1 MKKISKQI
9 VSLLLITLLLTN
21 YCVIAF
27 AYDPVKGSTDTSDV
41 GIANGQGMGTL
52 LNGLLSDQEE
62 AENEICYISSI
73 TMTDRTASVELFASQ
88 ACTLVVAVYDEMT
101 KEMLGSGVTNV
112 AAQQTEASVEIQ
124 SLSLP
129 ETYLVKGFLLDE
141 NNKAVG
147 RHFVTMEY
155 TQAYQTFLETTPED
169 FNSEETIYFDKEEKE
184 ENFAVLKDDVI
195 SGTVNAS
202 MTWTYDAET
211 SAYSFVNATNE
222 VKALNIGDIF
232 YYEYGDSGNE
242 FLLFK
247 VKAVT
252 YSGTN
257 VTITEDEDI
266 SLEDVFSFIRIEH
279 GINNGSDFIDESQ
292 LPESLQKE
300 ALVKAQTEI
309 INQDGK
315 VTLSDSLTI
324 AYNSSDN
331 GGASISGK
339 VGVEF
344 TAAAKL
350 YYDMRWGKDYYEF
363 KLEFSFKFNFTVSV
377 SGKIQ
382 VRKDNFYFPLLDIPI
397 GPFVLEGKAYPVISF
412 SVKIDAFKVEY
423 TSSFKLYVSSESN
436 GPQANTDSSKKWE
449 SDFGNTKIEIKIG
462 VGFEFGV
469 SLVKL
474 VEAGFDVEAG
484 SKIVGDPDIVGIH
497 NDIHHNCDV
506 CFSCEMRLYAEGS
519 IFLKIKLFTDKLSLR
534 WDAIKLS
541 YDSSRAHSKFYI
553 SVKNRALDAGF
564 GACPR
569 KMLAVKFRIIDESD
583 KPISNAAV
591 SCATGVCDIN
601 GDGVFEAKEIKTAE
615 DGIATLWF
623 NGSKHVVT
631 VKANGYQDKTQTVEV
646 AEIGKSV
653 TIRMTNGSGGS
664 VTPGGNNDF
673 DGDLANCSVGDVI
686 NFGSYPQSQV
696 TNQTTLLKLEAKSQ
710 GMDWTAYPYYIEG
723 VQTEYMYYLD
733 LQLGTDYYR
742 GVRFN
747 CYRPRLIKDTGF
759 ANKSLQ
765 DENGFYPNITYW
777 FLYEPLQWRVL
788 NPYTG
793 FVLSMSIID
802 SQTFNYTDESHSS
815 GKYASNWAES
825 TIRQWLN
832 TTFINDAFNGAEQ
845 KQISTTTLDTPCP
858 SEGNSAFNVG
868 KTKDKVFLLSYY
880 DAINSTY
887 GFRSD
892 QSKSKKRA
900 ASGTSY
906 ARCQGL
912 RVYNDSYA
920 SDESQ
925 WINGNSYSW
934 LRSPDGTNSVY
945 KIGPSGMVD
954 VSVSGTAS
962 VDFGVRPA
970 MQLHLASGSAK
981 AHKIVAQSAA
991 ENAETRTV
999 QQGMRYTATASR
1011 TIAGN
1016 EYVLLVRQAGT
1027 TGLATDDLYYIDQQ
1041 TAADNSVVFAYIPR
1055 ISGECTVEII
1065 GDFAPPVIHTVRWVV
1080 DDTITEQQIEEGAT
1094 IVVPAEPQKDGY
1106 IFIDWSPDVP
1116 TVMPA
1121 QDLTFTA
1128 QFKKVVTPCTV
1139 AVTASTGGSVTGS
1152 GTFDEGES
1160 VTVTATPSEGYM
1172 FAGWYNG
1179 VKHVSDKAIYSFTVT
1194 NSISLIAQFEKTPN
1208 PVIKIHDYTASKTID
1223 YRATITFSVDE
1234 IQNPVDGASVHWF
1247 IDGQDKGATDTFTM
1261 MEARQKF
1268 IIQAKYVKDS
1278 SILAESETEI
1288 INVNTRFF
1296 ARLKAFF
1303 RALFGR
1309 LPKVVQEYLRIEFI
1323 DRILPD

>member
-88 ACTLVVAVYDEMT
+88 SCTLVVAVYDEMT

-222 VKALNIGDIF
+222 VKALNIGDVF

-247 VKAVT
+247 VKAIAN
-252 YSGTN
+252 SGSN

-266 SLEDVFSFIRIEH
+266 SLEEVFSFIRIEH
-279 GINNGSDFIDESQ
+279 GINNGSGFIDESQ

-300 ALVKAQTEI
+300 ALVKAQAEI

-412 SVKIDAFKVEY
+412 SVKIDAIKVEY

-506 CFSCEMRLYAEGS
+506 CFSCEMRLYAEGA

-553 SVKNRALDAGF
+553 SVKNRVLDAGF

-569 KMLAVKFRIIDESD
+569 KMLAVKFRIINEADN
-583 KPISNAAV
+583 PIFNAAV

-623 NGSKHVVT
+623 NSGKHDVT

-646 AEIGKSV
+646 AEIGKTV
-653 TIRMTNGSGGS
+653 TIRMTNGSDGS
-664 VTPGGNNDF
+664 VIAPGGDNDF
-673 DGDLANCSVGDVI
+673 NGDLADCSVGDII
-686 NFGSYPQSQV
+686 NFGSYPQTQV
-696 TNQTTLLKLEAKSQ
+696 TDQTTLLKLEAKSQ
-710 GMDWTAYPYYIEG
+710 DKKWSTYPYYIINS
-723 VQTEYMYYLD
+723 QTSFMYYLD
-733 LQLGTDYYR
+733 VQIGDNFYR
-742 GVRFN
+742 GVKFSR
-747 CYRPRLIKDTGF
+747 YRP
-759 ANKSLQ
+759 NKTSESDGESRSYQ
-765 DENGFYPNITYW
+765 DDNGFTRRNYEYW
-777 FLYEPLQWRVL
+777 FKYEPLRWRVL

-793 FVLSMSIID
+793 LVISEMIID
-802 SQTFNYTDESHSS
+802 SQEFKYYTTDYDDNNR
-815 GKYASNWAES
+815 YANNWAAS
-825 TIRQWLN
+825 SIRQWLN
-832 TTFINDAFNGAEQ
+832 ITFMNTAFNGSEQ
-845 KQISTTTLDTPCP
+845 QTIRSTLLDTPCP
-858 SEGNSAFNVG
+858 DGSIYDVG
-868 KTKDKVFLLSYY
+868 KTWDKVYLLSTN
-880 DAINSTY
+880 DIKETY
-887 GFRSD
+887 GFSQLD
-892 QSKSKKRA
+892 EKQAK
-900 ASGTSY
+900 GTDY
-906 ARCQGL
+906 AKCQGL
-912 RVYNDSYA
+912 EVSYA
-920 SDESQ
+920 
-925 WINGNSYSW
+925 GNSKW
-934 LRSPDGTNSVY
+934 QLRTPRWYDNSLSPTPRRPYNYIVESSGYTTSSLVNNTS
-945 KIGPSGMVD
+945 IGI
-954 VSVSGTAS
+954 
-962 VDFGVRPA
+962 RPA
-970 MQLHLASGSAK
+970 IQLNMSSGVSKAPKRIAAQRLADMGEQR
-981 AHKIVAQSAA
+981 IVQK
-991 ENAETRTV
+991 
-999 QQGMRYTATASR
+999 GMHYTATANNAV
-1011 TIAGN
+1011 IGN
-1016 EYVLLVRQAGT
+1016 EYVLLVRQVGS
-1027 TGLATDDLYYIDQQ
+1027 TGISIDDLYYIDQQ
-1041 TAADNSVVFAYIPR
+1041 TAVDRTVSFTYVPR
-1055 ISGECTVEII
+1055 ISGECIVEII
-1065 GDFAPPVIHTVRWVV
+1065 GDFAPPSVYTARWIV
-1080 DDTITEQQIEEGAT
+1080 DDTVTEQQIEEGTA
-1094 IVVPAEPQKDGY
+1094 IVKPADPQKEGY
-1106 IFIDWSPDVP
+1106 TFVGWIPEVP
-1116 TVMPA
+1116 TEMPA
-1121 QDLTFTA
+1121 QDITFTA
-1128 QFKKVVTPCTV
+1128 QFKKDVVTYSV
-1139 AVTASTGGSVTGS
+1139 VLKASTGGSVTGS

-1160 VTVTATPSEGYM
+1160 VTVTAIPSEGYM

-1179 VKHVSDKAIYSFTVT
+1179 VTQVSDKAIYSFTVT
-1194 NSISLIAQFEKTPN
+1194 NSVSLIAQFEKTLN
-1208 PVIKIHDYTASKTID
+1208 PVINIHNYTASKTID

-1261 MEARQKF
+1261 REARQKF
-1268 IIQAKYVKDS
+1268 TIQAKYVKDS

-1288 INVNTRFF
+1288 INVNNGFF

-1309 LPKVVQEYLRIEFI
+1309 LPKVVQEYLGIEFI